1 MFAINLVRASLIS
14 TLLAASGLPSK
25 AADFTYDSVLPVYL
39 KLDSTL
45 MPEDIVDGYME
56 TYRPEVWSKFRND
69 EFELEEKREET
80 LKMMKDRIASAD
92 AGEAFT
98 IQTQFEFGDYDF
110 KNEKFDF
117 RPLADGLFFKLAH
130 CCTSLPRSI
139 KVSFLNADLI
149 DGIAMPKDQAKTF
162 LNSRK
167 SSGGYVD
174 RSVLAKLSIV
184 MKEVPARGDLKSEIQ
199 SVEIY
204 NKDGRTLIT
213 KIAKESA
220 ATN

>member
-1 MFAINLVRASLIS
+1 M
-14 TLLAASGLPSK
+14 

-80 LKMMKDRIASAD
+80 LRMMKDRIAAAD
-92 AGEAFT
+92 ASETFI
-98 IQTQFEFGDYDF
+98 IQSRFEFGDYDF

-117 RPLADGLFFKLAH
+117 RPFADGLFFKLDH
-130 CCTSLPRSI
+130 CCTDLPRKI
-139 KVSFLNADLI
+139 KVSFLNADLV
-149 DGIAMPKDQAKTF
+149 DGIQMAKDEAKAF

-167 SSGGYVD
+167 SSGGYVN
-174 RSVLAKLSIV
+174 RTVLAKLSIV

-204 NKDGRTLIT
+204 DNDGRTLIT
-213 KIAKESA
+213 KIARESA
-220 ATN
+220 TN